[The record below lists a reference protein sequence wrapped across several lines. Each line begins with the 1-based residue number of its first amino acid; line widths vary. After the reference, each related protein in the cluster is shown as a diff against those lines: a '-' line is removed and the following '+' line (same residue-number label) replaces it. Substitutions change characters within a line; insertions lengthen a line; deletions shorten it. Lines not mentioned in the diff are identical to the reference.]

1 MDAKRQMPPIVEDG
15 TYDLVTH
22 TRTNARSRTLEH
34 TDART
39 DSHIQTDTHARTH
52 TLHTYFSNLAFTE
65 NMVLF

>member
-34 TDART
+34 T
-39 DSHIQTDTHARTH
+39 QTRTHAQTH
-52 TLHTYFSNLAFTE
+52 YIRIFQTLHLQKTWFYSKIYI
-65 NMVLF
+65 V